1 MMEPGRPARPDRAA
15 RRRDPVRMYKEL
27 LAARVPEALA
37 SRYAPPSPCI
47 SVCKIAPD
55 SGLCYGCL
63 RTLEEIGAW
72 STSED
77 ADKRAVW
84 AKIAQRLEPAP

>member
-1 MMEPGRPARPDRAA
+1 MMEENRPARPDRAA

-63 RTLEEIGAW
+63 RTLDEIGAW
-72 STSED
+72 ANSDDE
-77 ADKRAVW
+77 DKRAVW
-84 AKIAQRLEPAP
+84 GKIAERLEASP

>member
-1 MMEPGRPARPDRAA
+1 MMEENRPARPDRAA
-15 RRRDPVRMYKEL
+15 RRRDPARMYKEL

-47 SVCKIAPD
+47 SVCKIAPE

-72 STSED
+72 ATSDDE
-77 ADKRAVW
+77 DKRAVW
-84 AKIAQRLEPAP
+84 GKIAQRLEAST

>member
-1 MMEPGRPARPDRAA
+1 MMEPGRPARPDRAE

-37 SRYAPPSPCI
+37 ARYAPPSPCI

-84 AKIAQRLEPAP
+84 AKIAQRLEAAP

>member
-1 MMEPGRPARPDRAA
+1 MMEEHRPTRPDRAS

-63 RTLEEIGAW
+63 RTLEEVGAW
-72 STSED
+72 STSD
-77 ADKRAVW
+77 DDDKRAVW
-84 AKIAQRLEPAP
+84 GKIAERLEASP

>member
-1 MMEPGRPARPDRAA
+1 MMEENRPARPDRAV

-47 SVCKIAPD
+47 SVCKIDPD
-55 SGLCYGCL
+55 SSLCYGCL
-63 RTLEEIGAW
+63 RTLQEIGAW

-84 AKIAQRLEPAP
+84 GKIAERLEASP

>member
-1 MMEPGRPARPDRAA
+1 MMEENRPARPDRAA

-47 SVCKIAPD
+47 SVCKIDPD
-55 SGLCYGCL
+55 SSLCYGCL
-63 RTLEEIGAW
+63 RTLQEIGAW

-84 AKIAQRLEPAP
+84 GKIAERLEASP

>member
-1 MMEPGRPARPDRAA
+1 MMEENRPARPDRAA
-15 RRRDPVRMYKEL
+15 RRRDLVRMYKEL

-72 STSED
+72 ANSDDE
-77 ADKRAVW
+77 DKRAVW
-84 AKIAQRLEPAP
+84 GKIAERLEASP

>member
-1 MMEPGRPARPDRAA
+1 MMDETRPARPDRAA

-72 STSED
+72 ANSDYE
-77 ADKRAVW
+77 DKRAVW
-84 AKIAQRLEPAP
+84 GKIAERLEASP

>member
-1 MMEPGRPARPDRAA
+1 MSDLRPHRPDRAA
-15 RRRDPVRMYKEL
+15 RRRDPLSMYKEL

-47 SVCKIAPD
+47 SVCKIAPE

-84 AKIAQRLEPAP
+84 VKIAERLEASP

>member
-1 MMEPGRPARPDRAA
+1 MMDETRPARPDRAA
-15 RRRDPVRMYKEL
+15 RRRDPARMYKEL

-47 SVCKIAPD
+47 SVCKIDPD
-55 SGLCYGCL
+55 SSLCYGCL

-72 STSED
+72 ANSED
-77 ADKRAVW
+77 AEKRAVW
-84 AKIAQRLEPAP
+84 VKIAERLEASP

>member
-1 MMEPGRPARPDRAA
+1 MMDETRPARPDRAA

-55 SGLCYGCL
+55 NGLCYGCL

-77 ADKRAVW
+77 ADKRTVW
-84 AKIAQRLEPAP
+84 AKIAQRLAASP

>member
-1 MMEPGRPARPDRAA
+1 MMDETRPARPDRAA

-27 LAARVPEALA
+27 LAARLPEALA

-47 SVCKIAPD
+47 SVCKIDPD
-55 SGLCYGCL
+55 SSLCYGCL
-63 RTLEEIGAW
+63 RTLQEIGAW

-77 ADKRAVW
+77 ADKRAVCG
-84 AKIAQRLEPAP
+84 KIAERLEASP

>member
-1 MMEPGRPARPDRAA
+1 MMEENRPTRPDRAA

-63 RTLEEIGAW
+63 RTLQEIGAW

-84 AKIAQRLEPAP
+84 GKIAERLEASP

>member
-1 MMEPGRPARPDRAA
+1 MMDETRPARPDRAS

-27 LAARVPEALA
+27 LAARLPEALA

-47 SVCKIAPD
+47 SVCKIDPD
-55 SGLCYGCL
+55 SSLCYGCL
-63 RTLEEIGAW
+63 RTLQEIGAW

-84 AKIAQRLEPAP
+84 GKIAERLEASP

>member
-1 MMEPGRPARPDRAA
+1 MMDETPPARPDRAS

-47 SVCKIAPD
+47 SVCKIDPD
-55 SGLCYGCL
+55 SSLCYGCL
-63 RTLEEIGAW
+63 RTLQEIGAW

-84 AKIAQRLEPAP
+84 GKIAQRLEASP

>member
-1 MMEPGRPARPDRAA
+1 MMEENRPARPDRVA

-72 STSED
+72 ANSED
-77 ADKRAVW
+77 DDKRAVW
-84 AKIAQRLEPAP
+84 GKIAQRLEASP

>member
-1 MMEPGRPARPDRAA
+1 MMEENRSARPDRAA

-72 STSED
+72 ANSDDE
-77 ADKRAVW
+77 DKRAVW
-84 AKIAQRLEPAP
+84 GKIAERLEASP

>member
-1 MMEPGRPARPDRAA
+1 MTDHTRPARPDRAA

-27 LAARVPEALA
+27 LAARVPDALA

-55 SGLCYGCL
+55 TGLCYGCL

-72 STSED
+72 SNSED
-77 ADKRAVW
+77 GDKHAVW
-84 AKIAQRLEPAP
+84 VKIAQRLEASP

>member
-1 MMEPGRPARPDRAA
+1 MMDQTRPARPDRAA

-37 SRYAPPSPCI
+37 SRHAPPSPCI
-47 SVCKIAPD
+47 SVCKIDPE
-55 SGLCYGCL
+55 SSLCYGCM

-72 STSED
+72 ANSDDDE
-77 ADKRAVW
+77 KRAVW
-84 AKIAQRLEPAP
+84 GKIAQRLEASP

>member
-1 MMEPGRPARPDRAA
+1 MMEENRPARPDRAA

-72 STSED
+72 ANSDYE
-77 ADKRAVW
+77 DKRAVW
-84 AKIAQRLEPAP
+84 GKIAERLEASP

>member
-1 MMEPGRPARPDRAA
+1 MMQPGRPARPELAA

-37 SRYAPPSPCI
+37 ARYAPPSPCI

-77 ADKRAVW
+77 ADKRAIW
-84 AKIAQRLEPAP
+84 AKIAQRLEAAP

>member
-1 MMEPGRPARPDRAA
+1 MMEENRPARPDRAA

-47 SVCKIAPD
+47 SVCKIAPE

-72 STSED
+72 ATSDDE
-77 ADKRAVW
+77 DKRAVW
-84 AKIAQRLEPAP
+84 GKIAQRLEASP

>member
-1 MMEPGRPARPDRAA
+1 MRDDTRPARPDRAA
-15 RRRDPVRMYKEL
+15 RRRDPIGMYKEL
-27 LAARVPEALA
+27 LAARVPEALV

-55 SGLCYGCL
+55 TGLCYGCL

-72 STSED
+72 STSGD

-84 AKIAQRLEPAP
+84 GKIAARLKASP

>member
-1 MMEPGRPARPDRAA
+1 MMHETRPARPDRAA

-47 SVCKIAPD
+47 SVCKIDPD
-55 SGLCYGCL
+55 SNLCYGCL

-72 STSED
+72 ANSDYE
-77 ADKRAVW
+77 DKRAVW
-84 AKIAQRLEPAP
+84 GKIAERLEASP